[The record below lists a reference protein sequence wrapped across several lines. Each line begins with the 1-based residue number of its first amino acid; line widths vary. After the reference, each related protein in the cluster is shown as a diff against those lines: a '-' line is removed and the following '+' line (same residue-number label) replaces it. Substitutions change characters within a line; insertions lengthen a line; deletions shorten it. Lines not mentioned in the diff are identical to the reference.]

1 MSQALDPAADSPI
14 KPRRR
19 APEPE
24 PEPEVLPLALAGNW
38 IAWSG
43 DGLRI
48 VAYAPELVEA
58 EELAH
63 AAGEPEPIMQRHPG
77 AYRL

>member
-1 MSQALDPAADSPI
+1 MSQVVDSSAPNRRSRPAD
-14 KPRRR
+14 
-19 APEPE
+19 
-24 PEPEVLPLALAGNW
+24 PEPEVLTLALAGNW

-48 VAYAPELVEA
+48 VACAPTLVEA

-63 AAGEPEPIMQRHPG
+63 AAGEPEPIMERHPG
-77 AYRL
+77 RYRL

>member
-1 MSQALDPAADSPI
+1 MSQTPNPSAQPKKVSWRDQPF
-14 KPRRR
+14 
-19 APEPE
+19 

-43 DGLRI
+43 DGLKI
-48 VAYAPELVEA
+48 VAYAKTLVEA

-77 AYRL
+77 TARWI